1 MEIVDLISRFKQVE
15 KLLQAKPWFKKERWV
30 VSVHPFPQKSPEGVT
45 LQVFKKDWFNDQRQG
60 IHFES
65 YFDLNPKKQKK
76 TYVTLH
82 ALHTNNIPNTKISR
96 KEFVK
101 PLVDRIY
108 DEISSW
114 EGYEFRT
121 GKYGQQPFTK
131 YLDATDEKFE
141 SQLAKELARLCE
153 RVGPQIDKILK
164 SLI

>member
-1 MEIVDLISRFKQVE
+1 MEIDGLISRFKKVE
-15 KLLQAKPWFKKERWV
+15 KLLQAKPWFKKDRWI
-30 VSVHPFPQKSPEGVT
+30 VSVHPFPAKNPDGVT
-45 LQVFKKDWFNDQRQG
+45 LQVFKKNWFNDGRQG

-82 ALHTNNIPNTKISR
+82 ALHSDEIPGTKIPR
-96 KEFVK
+96 KEFSK
-101 PLVDRIY
+101 PLVDQIY
-108 DEISSW
+108 DEVSSW

-141 SQLAKELARLCE
+141 TLLAKELMRLCE

-164 SLI
+164 TLI